1 MNIKRKIR
9 EIISMSEDKLASKK
23 EKKTNFNYFIIIII
37 LYL

>member
-23 EKKTNFNYFIIIII
+23 KKKQTLII
-37 LYL
+37 LLL